1 MRINKLFLTVSI
13 VLALSLLL
21 GACAPAPT
29 PAPAAPAT
37 EAPVKKVKVLLLT
50 EDPIGVNPY
59 FITASE
65 GLKKAAQDL
74 GIETKVIESNGDA
87 TNMDE
92 NLRAAAREDYNL
104 IILMTFGFNDTL
116 RLVAPTT
123 PDKFYVCVDCGV
135 DLTGL
140 TNVRDVG
147 FKSHEAAY
155 LLGIAA
161 ARLSKTGTIGG
172 VGPVEMPF
180 MQRWLIPFYQGAKTV
195 KPDIKTLDTLWVGSW
210 ADPAKAK
217 ELALTLSGKGADV
230 INGTAAAGN
239 PGIFEA
245 AKEKN
250 FITTGVDVNEC
261 PKAPGLLID
270 SVVKRV
276 DLVVYNS
283 IKDFL
288 GKTLKPGAVELGI
301 KDGGVDLA
309 VFAWPD
315 TKTQC
320 ILQDKPDILKE
331 VGDAR
336 QKIISGEIQVAD
348 PMTAK

>member
-1 MRINKLFLTVSI
+1 MRMNKFFLIVSML
-13 VLALSLLL
+13 LALSILLA
-21 GACAPAPT
+21 AC
-29 PAPAAPAT
+29 APAAPAVPT
-37 EAPVKKVKVLLLT
+37 QVPVKKVKVLLLT

-59 FITASE
+59 FITASD
-65 GLKKAAQDL
+65 GLKKAALDL
-74 GIETKVIESNGDA
+74 DVETKVIESNGDA

-116 RLVAPTT
+116 RQVAPTT
-123 PDKFYVCVDCGV
+123 PDIFYVCVDCGV

-140 TNVRDVG
+140 NNVRDVG

-180 MQRWLIPFYQGAKTV
+180 MQRWLIPFYQGAKSV
-195 KPDIKTLDTLWVGSW
+195 NPDIQTLDTLWVGSW

-217 ELALTLSGKGADV
+217 ELSLTLTSKGADV

-261 PKAPGLLID
+261 PKAPGYIID
-270 SVVKRV
+270 SVIKRV

-288 GKTLKPGAVELGI
+288 GGTLKTGAVELGI

-315 TKTQC
+315 TQTQC
-320 ILQDKPDILKE
+320 ILQDKPEILKE

-336 QKIISGEIQVAD
+336 SKIISGEIQVAD
-348 PMTAK
+348 PMTAQ